1 MVTLI
6 NIDGAENS
14 YNSFKEVFDAK
25 RSVRNQF
32 FGSYLTDGDFIPS
45 VVFNKVSEKIKTYE
59 LYLTNLRTLNK
70 QLAQLVADEEAK
82 KLQGT
87 VDEMS
92 TEQAE
97 ALMKQLKAKLG
108 M

>member
-1 MVTLI
+1 MITLK
-6 NIDGAENS
+6 NFEGTETS
-14 YNSFKEVFDAK
+14 YNSFEELFNTK
-25 RSVRNQF
+25 RSVRNDF
-32 FGSYLTDGDFIPS
+32 FGTHLMEGDFVPS
-45 VVFNKVSEKIKTYE
+45 VVLNKVGEKIKAYE

-92 TEQAE
+92 IEQAE

-108 M
+108 V